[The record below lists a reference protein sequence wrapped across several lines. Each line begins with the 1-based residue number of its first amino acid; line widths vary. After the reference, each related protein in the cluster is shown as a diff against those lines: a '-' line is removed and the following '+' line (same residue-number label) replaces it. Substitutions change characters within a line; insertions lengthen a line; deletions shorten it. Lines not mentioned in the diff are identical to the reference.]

1 MKDVRLEPMN
11 EHEYAS
17 FIHREIDDYASESV
31 AAGRWLP
38 DEAMAQSRK
47 VHEDLLPSGRETAN
61 QHFFTV
67 REEGTGE
74 EVGAV
79 WLAIIEQTMEKE
91 AFVYYIE
98 MLEGS
103 RGKGFGGLTLMA
115 VEKKA
120 RELGAS
126 KISLHAFWHNQRAI
140 SLYKRVGYAVT
151 SVNMSKRIR

>member
-1 MKDVRLEPMN
+1 MHDVTLEPMN
-11 EHEYAS
+11 EREYGS
-17 FIHREIDDYASESV
+17 FIQREISDYATESV

-47 VHEDLLPSGRETAN
+47 AHEDLLPSGRETAN

-67 REEGTGE
+67 REEGAGE

-79 WLAIIEQTMEKE
+79 WFAIIEQTKEKE

-98 MLEGS
+98 TLEGS

>member
-1 MKDVRLEPMN
+1 MEDVRLEPMN

-17 FIHREIDDYASESV
+17 FIQREINDYATENV
-31 AAGRWLP
+31 AAGRWLQ

-47 VHEDLLPSGRETAN
+47 AHKDLLPSGRETVN
-61 QHFFTV
+61 QHFFIV
-67 REEGTGE
+67 REEGTGK
-74 EVGAV
+74 EVGAI

-140 SLYKRVGYAVT
+140 SLYKRIGYAVT
-151 SVNMSKRIR
+151 SVNMAKRIQ

>member
-17 FIHREIDDYASESV
+17 FIQREINDYATENV
-31 AAGRWLP
+31 AAGRWLRN
-38 DEAMAQSRK
+38 EAMAQSK
-47 VHEDLLPSGRETAN
+47 KAHDDLLPNGRETAN
-61 QHFFTV
+61 QHFFIV
-67 REEGTGE
+67 REEGIGK

-79 WLAIIEQTMEKE
+79 WFAIFEQSKEKE

-98 MLEGS
+98 IPEGS

-115 VEKKA
+115 IEKKA

-126 KISLHAFWHNQRAI
+126 KISSHASWHNQRAI
-140 SLYKRVGYAVT
+140 SLYKRIGYATT
-151 SVNMSKRIR
+151 SVNMSKRIQ

>member
-17 FIHREIDDYASESV
+17 FIQREINDYATENV
-31 AAGRWLP
+31 AAGRWLQN
-38 DEAMAQSRK
+38 EALVQSK
-47 VHEDLLPSGRETAN
+47 KAHESLLPSGRETAN
-61 QHFFTV
+61 QCFFIV
-67 REEGTGE
+67 RAEGTGK

-79 WLAIIEQTMEKE
+79 WLAIFEQTKGKE

-98 MLEGS
+98 ILEGS
-103 RGKGFGGLTLMA
+103 RGKGFGGLPLMA

-126 KISLHAFWHNQRAI
+126 NISLHAFWHNQRI
-140 SLYKRVGYAVT
+140 VSLYKRVGYAVT
-151 SVNMSKRIR
+151 SINMSKRIH